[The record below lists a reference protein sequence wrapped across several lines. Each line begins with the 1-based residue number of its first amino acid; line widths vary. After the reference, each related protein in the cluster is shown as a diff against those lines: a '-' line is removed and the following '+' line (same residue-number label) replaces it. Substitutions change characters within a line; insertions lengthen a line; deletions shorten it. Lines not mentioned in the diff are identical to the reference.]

1 MSPVVRRR
9 LLATSGPAIAVVAV
23 ALSAWFAVAAAA
35 ELRAVEPVSPPVA
48 VTSVAPPPPPV
59 ALDAGARPGAAGA
72 AAGAALL
79 ARNMFCSTCPPAA
92 GDGGDAGSTADVA
105 PRPLPRLIA
114 THTGSPGWA
123 TLEAAGV
130 AGAFTRGAALPGGG
144 VLDAVEPGAIV
155 IRFGHDATV
164 RVSLADA
171 VATAPAPESRAAPA
185 SAASSPW
192 ADRVRAVGEGRWEV
206 DRMLLRELVAA
217 GTGGAGGAAARG
229 VRLQP
234 VGAAGKLA
242 GVKVAMA
249 RPGSLAHVLGLEAGD
264 VIEAVDGRAI
274 DSPAMLMDL
283 YGRMGDLRRVDL
295 GVRRKGAA
303 RTLIYDLP

>member
-35 ELRAVEPVSPPVA
+35 ELRAVEPVSPPFA

-59 ALDAGARPGAAGA
+59 ALDGCARPGAAGA

-114 THTGSPGWA
+114 THR
-123 TLEAAGV
+123 V
-130 AGAFTRGAALPGGG
+130 AGLGDAGGRRGGRRVHRGAALPGGG

-155 IRFGHDATV
+155 IRFGHDASV
-164 RVSLADA
+164 RVSRADA
-171 VATAPAPESRAAPA
+171 VARAPAPESRAAPA

-192 ADRVRAVGEGRWEV
+192 ADRGRAVGEGRWEV